1 LDAFK
6 VDAVGLAELQILRL
20 QVRLSGRDGGI
31 LQVALGW
38 QRWSEVEEVCRKRN
52 IKLIVAAREPT

>member
-20 QVRLSGRDGGI
+20 QVRLSGGDGGI

-38 QRWSEVEEVCRKRN
+38 QRWSEVEEVCKTRK
-52 IKLIVAAREPT
+52 IKLIFEAE